1 MQYLSISQ
9 NQQLQNALKQL
20 DKDSIENVKS
30 SLIPRGISINEN
42 AILKLFQD
50 SDFIS
55 NQKQWF
61 CDQFFLFVTK
71 TIFGVA
77 PESLD
82 ILTME
87 DIYSC
92 IVERYPK
99 LTVNELNLAYRT
111 HTQDEKVFILT
122 RDIFLK
128 PINEFI
134 RKKLIIEFEIEKE
147 LKRVEKEIEI
157 KQQEIEFYNKAK
169 QCYLDSLNASE
180 WQGDMFQAK
189 SIAKGFWDS
198 LFLEER
204 KELQELAIKEIKS
217 LEYQAKLNPL
227 VIVYDKHFYLAQ
239 EVIKHS
245 INQRKKFI
253 EI

>member
-1 MQYLSISQ
+1 M
-9 NQQLQNALKQL
+9 
-20 DKDSIENVKS
+20 KS

-42 AILKLFQD
+42 AIVKLFEE
-50 SDFIS
+50 SDFVS

-71 TIFGVA
+71 TVFGIA

-87 DIYSC
+87 DIFLS
-92 IVERYPK
+92 IVERHPK
-99 LTVNELNLAYRT
+99 LTINELNLAYRT

-134 RKKLIIEFEIEKE
+134 RKKFIVQDEIERE
-147 LKRVEKEIEI
+147 LKKVQRELEI
-157 KQQEIEFYNKAK
+157 KQEEIEFRNKSK
-169 QCYLDSLNASE
+169 QCYMDSLNVGE

-189 SIAKGFWDS
+189 VIARGFWDS
-198 LFLEER
+198 LYLEDR
-204 KELQELAIKEIKS
+204 KELQERAAEEIKS
-217 LEYQAKLNPL
+217 LERQAKLNPL

-239 EVIKHS
+239 EVIKDS
-245 INQRKKFI
+245 VKKGRKFI
-253 EI
+253 D